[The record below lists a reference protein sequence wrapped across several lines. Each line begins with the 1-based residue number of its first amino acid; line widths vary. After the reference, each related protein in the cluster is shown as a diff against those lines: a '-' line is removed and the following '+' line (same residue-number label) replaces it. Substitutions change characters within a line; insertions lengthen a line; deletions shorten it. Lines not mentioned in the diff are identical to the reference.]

1 MVQPVIAVFAA
12 ATTHKVRRILA
23 TRPPIPDEGL
33 TMKRI
38 AICCDGTWN
47 RLDAENVTNVVRAA
61 ESIQSHADDGTPQVI
76 YYDEGVGSGEAVASR
91 IDRWL
96 GGAFGAGLMHKV
108 EQAYRFLV
116 FNYEPGDE
124 IYIFGFSRG
133 AFTARSLAGLIR
145 NCGIVEQ
152 PQARRLREALDLYRR
167 REANAHPDAE
177 ESCRFRSEV
186 SPRVVINDREKEWRT
201 DNVAG
206 FDASS
211 CQPLRIRYLGV
222 WDTVGALGVPNHFK
236 VSGFF
241 NKKYQFHDTNLSS
254 MVESARHAVA
264 IDEERRAYEPS
275 LWSNLDVLNQAAQA
289 DRRGEGS
296 AYGQVWFPGD
306 HSSVGGGGDVTDHAS
321 AALLWIAEGAQSAGL
336 TFRPAALKA
345 IREEI
350 DHRGSLASS
359 TKSGFNLIRWL
370 MSKRPR
376 SGPALREELS
386 DSALRRLEEA
396 AENLLEKAPYRPEPL
411 SRFFPS

>member
-1 MVQPVIAVFAA
+1 
-12 ATTHKVRRILA
+12 
-23 TRPPIPDEGL
+23 
-33 TMKRI
+33 MKRI

-47 RLDAENVTNVVRAA
+47 RLDAQNVTNVVRIA
-61 ESIQSHADDGTPQVI
+61 ESICSHADDGTPQVI
-76 YYDEGVGSGEAVASR
+76 YYDEGVGSGGAVASR

-152 PQARRLREALDLYRR
+152 PQARRLREALDLYRG
-167 REANAHPDAE
+167 REKDTHPDAA

-186 SPRVVINDREKEWRT
+186 SPRVLINDREKEWRT
-201 DNVAG
+201 ANVAG
-206 FDASS
+206 FDASA

-222 WDTVGALGVPNHFK
+222 WDTVGALGLPNHFK

-241 NKKYQFHDTNLSS
+241 NKRYQFHDKELSS

-275 LWSNLDVLNQAAQA
+275 LWSNLDLLNQAARSQA
-289 DRRGEGS
+289 ARHGPAFDQ
-296 AYGQVWFPGD
+296 AWFPGD
-306 HSSVGGGGDVTDHAS
+306 HSSVGGGGDVTAHSS
-321 AALLWIAEGAQSAGL
+321 AALIWVAEGAQSAGL
-336 TFRPAALKA
+336 SFRPAALDA
-345 IREEI
+345 IRTEI
-350 DHRGSLASS
+350 DHRGPLASY
-359 TKSGFNLIRWL
+359 TKSRFSPSRLL
-370 MSKRPR
+370 SKGAR

-386 DSALRRLEEA
+386 DSARRRLEEP
-396 AENLLEKAPYRPEPL
+396 AENLPEKVPYRPQAL
-411 SRFFPS
+411 ARVLPS